1 MKVKIVIE
9 ADIDVNEVKKNP
21 VIRILKQLRQLDTS
35 RPEPLPVV
43 VREVVPVPDGILKF

>member
-21 VIRILKQLRQLDTS
+21 VIRILKQLRKLEATQ
-35 RPEPLPVV
+35 PEPLPVV
-43 VREVVPVPDGILKF
+43 VTEVIPVPDGILRF